1 MAWHFMTTSSSI
13 SFYFSAIAIYS
24 FPLSLRDEGSWVV
37 EDQPLTESVVR
48 SFVWAQ
54 WEPRHNHLYYLH
66 YRPPPEAGLTLG
78 SGQLNVASLSCP
90 RKGLAVIIYILCL

>member
-1 MAWHFMTTSSSI
+1 MPICTSN
-13 SFYFSAIAIYS
+13 YFTFPAIAIYS

-78 SGQLNVASLSCP
+78 SGQFHDAGSSYPKKYNN
-90 RKGLAVIIYILCL
+90 

>member
-1 MAWHFMTTSSSI
+1 MFLETNV
-13 SFYFSAIAIYS
+13 FYFCIAAIAIYS
-24 FPLSLRDEGSWVV
+24 FPLSLKEGTSWIV

-54 WEPRHNHLYYLH
+54 WEPHHNHLYYLH

-78 SGQLNVASLSCP
+78 ASKSLP
-90 RKGLAVIIYILCL
+90 FHYQFKMIIRKAFKI